1 MYATNVLRMIGRI
14 IVGFLVAALGFSM
27 VWKTEFFMSILG
39 EVDFA
44 IKYLGGGG
52 TRLFYKLM
60 GTAII
65 IIGFMIIT
73 NMWEDFMVGLV
84 SRVF

>member
-1 MYATNVLRMIGRI
+1 MG
-14 IVGFLVAALGFSM
+14 
-27 VWKTEFFMSILG
+27 ILG
-39 EVDFA
+39 EIDFA
-44 IKYLGGGG
+44 IKYFGGGG

-65 IIGFMIIT
+65 MVGFMIIT
-73 NMWEDFMVGLV
+73 NLWEDFMVGLV

>member
-1 MYATNVLRMIGRI
+1 MIGRI
-14 IVGFLVAALGFSM
+14 LVGLLVAALGFAM

-65 IIGFMIIT
+65 MVGFMIIT
-73 NMWEDFMVGLV
+73 NLWEDFMVGLV